1 MKCLVIGANGY
12 LGSHL
17 ANSLLDKRAQVFV
30 VSRAQRPGPRINELR
45 DRGAFYLGS
54 LSSWLNLECPVTF
67 DVIYSL
73 AGLGV
78 SDHGFD
84 DISSLVEAQVT
95 AQIQALEIARQHKAI
110 AILPSTYWTETKSRS
125 GSHLNLY
132 AALNSSLEITA
143 RYFSESFGLSIR
155 MLSLADT
162 YGPEDWRNKLIPQL
176 FAMAGTGQ
184 QLLLGSPGQVIAPI
198 YVTDVTDALV
208 GISKKQIEDP
218 DLSRYQ
224 ILPNTILTVQEVVE
238 LVELEVGE
246 QINVLWNARELIR
259 DPITSINKRFP
270 APPGWRAQ
278 VDFKEGLHNVSLAR
292 KSDIG
297 I

>member
-1 MKCLVIGANGY
+1 LK
-12 LGSHL
+12 
-17 ANSLLDKRAQVFV
+17 
-30 VSRAQRPGPRINELR
+30 
-45 DRGAFYLGS
+45 
-54 LSSWLNLECPVTF
+54 CPVTF
-67 DVIYSL
+67 DVIFSL

-78 SDHGFD
+78 SDHVFE

-95 AQIQALEIARQHKAI
+95 AQIQALEIARQHKAL

-143 RYFSESFGLSIR
+143 KYFSESFGLSIR

-176 FAMAGTGQ
+176 FAVAGTGQ

-198 YVTDVTDALV
+198 YITDVTDALV
-208 GISKKQIEDP
+208 GLSKKQIEDP

-224 ILPNTILTVQEVVE
+224 ILPSTILTVQEVVE

-246 QINVLWNARELIR
+246 KINVLWNARELIR
-259 DPITSINKRFP
+259 DPITSINKKFP

-278 VDFKEGLHNVSLAR
+278 VDFKEGLKNVSLAG
-292 KSDIG
+292 KSGSG